1 MKILFISLGCDKNL
15 VDTEMMLGMLAE
27 KGHCFTDDEEQAEA
41 VVINTCCFIGDAKE
55 ESINT
60 ILQMAERRNSG
71 QLKALIVTGCLA
83 QRYREQIQQEIP
95 EVDAILGTMA
105 IDRVTEAIDEV
116 VSASGKAQDDGG
128 ADGGEE
134 GTEPETEACHF
145 RHITDPD
152 SPLVYGRHRSITTG
166 GHYAYMKIAEGCDK
180 RCTYCIIPY
189 VRGGY
194 RSVPMEA
201 LVQEAGEL
209 AEKGV
214 RELILVAQETT
225 VYGRDLYGKKML
237 PELLRRLCAIPGIY
251 WIRLL
256 YCYPEEITEELI
268 QVIREE
274 PKICHYLDMPIQH
287 ASDRILRRMGRRT
300 NQAEL
305 RERIA
310 RLREQIPDICLRTT
324 LISGFPGETR
334 EDHIELY
341 NFADEMEF
349 DRLGVFTY
357 SQEEGTPAAE
367 MEDQVPEEVKKERQA
382 ELMELQQEIA
392 FEKAELMKGKTLTA
406 MIEGKLEDE
415 NAYVARTYM
424 DAPGVDGLLFINTGR
439 ELLTGDF
446 VRVRITGFCEYD
458 LIGELEDEFTE

>member
-27 KGHCFTDDEEQAEA
+27 KGHSFTDDEEQAEA

-251 WIRLL
+251 WILLL
-256 YCYPEEITEELI
+256 YCYP
-268 QVIREE
+268 
-274 PKICHYLDMPIQH
+274 
-287 ASDRILRRMGRRT
+287 
-300 NQAEL
+300 
-305 RERIA
+305 
-310 RLREQIPDICLRTT
+310 
-324 LISGFPGETR
+324 
-334 EDHIELY
+334 
-341 NFADEMEF
+341 
-349 DRLGVFTY
+349 
-357 SQEEGTPAAE
+357 
-367 MEDQVPEEVKKERQA
+367 
-382 ELMELQQEIA
+382 
-392 FEKAELMKGKTLTA
+392 
-406 MIEGKLEDE
+406 
-415 NAYVARTYM
+415 
-424 DAPGVDGLLFINTGR
+424 
-439 ELLTGDF
+439 
-446 VRVRITGFCEYD
+446 
-458 LIGELEDEFTE
+458 